1 MMKRKKQET
10 KKTKILKYRLT
21 SSFLAFLIA
30 LLAVASATYAWYIY
44 NTSRRT
50 TNVRMAA
57 GAGGSLQIS
66 NSYDG
71 VYGASAVMES
81 FVGRL
86 VPVSTNRITGG
97 FQKAT
102 DFVEGNGNQAPM
114 VAKGFGVGE
123 EKDYYHT
130 SLFLR
135 TNGTDTGI
143 YISDIGFEDSDEN
156 LPISSALRL
165 GLVVHQPG
173 KNAGVAGEYIFEISD
188 KKNPMKEY
196 NTATGQ
202 EGFVLDASKKDGTTV
217 LSQTYTKAAYCNYN
231 KETGVLT
238 VGNALK
244 LCTVS
249 GNSGDYGTPVE
260 IEIYIWLEGCD
271 EDCTLSLCNQ
281 TLKNVAISFAGV
293 GSAE

>member
-1 MMKRKKQET
+1 MKIGKQET
-10 KKTKILKYRLT
+10 KKTKMLKYRLT
-21 SSFLAFLIA
+21 SSFVAFLIA

-71 VYGASAVMES
+71 TYGASAVMES
-81 FVGRL
+81 FTGRL
-86 VPVSTNRITGG
+86 VPVSTNSITGG
-97 FQKAT
+97 FQKVT
-102 DFVEGNGNQAPM
+102 GFTEGSEDQAPL
-114 VAKGFGVGE
+114 VANMFGKGE
-123 EKDYYHT
+123 ERDYYHT

-156 LPISSALRL
+156 LPISSAIRL
-165 GLVVHQPG
+165 GMVVHQPG
-173 KNAGVAGEYIFEISD
+173 KDAGVAGEYIFEISD
-188 KKNPMKEY
+188 KKNSMKEY

-202 EGFVLDASKKDGTTV
+202 EGFVLDASRKDGTTV
-217 LSQTYTKAAYCNYN
+217 AFKPYTKADYCNYN
-231 KETGVLT
+231 KETGTLT

-249 GNSGDYGTPVE
+249 GNSGGYGTPVE

-271 EDCTLSLCNQ
+271 EDCTTSLCNQ

-293 GSAE
+293 NGAE